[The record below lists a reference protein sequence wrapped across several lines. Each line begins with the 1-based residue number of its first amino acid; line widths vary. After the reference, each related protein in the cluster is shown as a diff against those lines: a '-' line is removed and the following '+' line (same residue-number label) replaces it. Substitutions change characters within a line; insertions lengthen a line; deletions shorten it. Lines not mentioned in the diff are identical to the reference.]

1 MGLHRPRA
9 KAPQPGEYV
18 AAIVVRAEGERTIP
32 GSDVFTQVLRGS
44 MSIEITV
51 PGALSPGFEFGSPE
65 VLTDV
70 TGRLLEIPIT
80 NTGNVLVKPAGELRV
95 TTPAGEVVSTTGV
108 AIGSVYGGN
117 TTSVRVAL
125 PGQLPLGDYLVTL
138 NLTDEA
144 TGATASIR
152 DAPVTLAEPNETE
165 TFAVGQA

>member
-1 MGLHRPRA
+1 MISLG
-9 KAPQPGEYV
+9 V
-18 AAIVVRAEGERTIP
+18 
-32 GSDVFTQVLRGS
+32 
-44 MSIEITV
+44 
-51 PGALSPGFEFGSPE
+51 LSPSAQQQAAGKIQGETQI
-65 VLTDV
+65 LQ
-70 TGRLLEIPIT
+70 LL
-80 NTGNVLVKPAGELRV
+80 LKPAGELRV

-144 TGATASIR
+144 TGATASIS
-152 DAPVTLAEPNETE
+152 DAPVTLAEPDETE